1 MAGRT
6 HGFHLDNYTG
16 YRLIAWGA
24 RNVPFHL
31 ANWIGRRIT
40 DFFFYT
46 KPGTVVDEQVR
57 NLDLIMGD
65 RASRAEKR
73 RTVRELWRNWGRFLL
88 EMFRFE
94 GMTDA
99 EIAALVPEFIGLDH
113 IKKALEMGRGAVVMT
128 AHVGHWELGGILL
141 DHLGFRVNV
150 VLYPYESEDK
160 NRMLE
165 KSKSARGINIIH
177 SNDPVSLAVNTYRAL
192 KNNEIVAIQGDR
204 DVDRS
209 GMEVEFFGRPAYFP
223 KGPVLIAMKTG
234 APLVPAFTIAGA
246 DRKYYPIA
254 EPEVEMVD
262 TGDFEADLRENMR
275 RAVASIEKYV
285 RAYPA
290 QWFNF
295 YGFWE

>member
-46 KPGTVVDEQVR
+46 RPGQVVDEQVR
-57 NLDLIMGD
+57 NFDVVLGD
-65 RASRAEKR
+65 AVSHMSKR
-73 RTVRELWRNWGRFLL
+73 KLVRNLWRNWGRFLL

-94 GMTDA
+94 RMTDS
-99 EIAALVPEFIGLDH
+99 EIAKLVPEFVGLEH
-113 IKKALEMGRGAVVMT
+113 IKRAHEKGRGVVVMT
-128 AHVGHWELGGILL
+128 AHIGHWELGGILL
-141 DHLGFRVNV
+141 DHLGYKINV
-150 VLYPYESEDK
+150 VLYPYESEEK
-160 NRMLE
+160 NRMLD
-165 KSKSARGINIIH
+165 KNKAVRGIKIIQ
-177 SNDPVSLAVNTYRAL
+177 SNDPVSLAVNTYNAL
-192 KNNEIVAIQGDR
+192 KRNEIVAIQGDR

-209 GMEVEFFGRPAYFP
+209 GLRVDFFGRPAYFP

-234 APLVPAFTIAGA
+234 APLVPAFTIAGKA
-246 DRKYYPIA
+246 RKYHPIA
-254 EPEVEMVD
+254 EPAVEMVD
-262 TGDFEADLRENMR
+262 TGDFDADLRENMR
-275 RAVASIEKYV
+275 RAASAIEKYV
-285 RAYPA
+285 RAYPE